1 MSDIFGLNNCFLSI
15 CSPDQYKTA
24 YTLLDADS
32 NTTSSTHT
40 ASTTAKGLIDQS
52 TGVITG
58 STKKSKPTQAEN
70 TATVNAAL
78 AGLASVPGLSEHN
91 EMVAKSALDLA
102 NGNRSLQINTYYAK
116 KHKAQNEVIKIVGIM
131 GFIVFLL
138 WLVSSYFVSI
148 PSWIISAGM
157 SLTIGVCSILI
168 IFKSVDIANRNNFDY
183 DQYDTKSN
191 NLPPLDTATQAALKA
206 GGQQYSPGN
215 FGKHCQDNSCCP
227 KFYSFSPSLGQCSF
241 SLTS

>member
-1 MSDIFGLNNCFLSI
+1 MSSDLSNCFISGRT
-15 CSPDQYKTA
+15 CSPAQYKTA
-24 YTLLDADS
+24 YTVLDADS
-32 NTTSSTHT
+32 QTNSSTHT
-40 ASTTAKGLIDQS
+40 ASNAAKGLFTS
-52 TGVITG
+52 SSSGVITDDAGG
-58 STKKSKPTQAEN
+58 SAGTNTAN

-78 AGLASVPGLSEHN
+78 TNLSINTYN
-91 EMVAKSALDLA
+91 ETVAKSALDLA

-131 GFIVFLL
+131 GLIVFLL
-138 WLVSSYFVSI
+138 WLVGSYFVSI

>member
-1 MSDIFGLNNCFLSI
+1 MSDIFSLNNCFLDSS
-15 CSPDQYKTA
+15 CSADQFKTA
-24 YTLLDADS
+24 YTLLNVDS
-32 NTTSSTHT
+32 DTSSSTHT
-40 ASTTAKGLIDQS
+40 ASYTAKNLINSS
-52 TGVITG
+52 TGEIIG
-58 STKKSKPTQAEN
+58 ADASTKTTN

-78 AGLASVPGLSEHN
+78 AGLAGTASLSEHN
-91 EMVAKSALDLA
+91 AKSALDLA

-116 KHKAQNEVIKIVGIM
+116 KHAAQNEVIKIVGIM
-131 GFIVFLL
+131 GLIVFLL
-138 WLVSSYFVSI
+138 WLAGSYFVSI

>member
-1 MSDIFGLNNCFLSI
+1 MSDIFSLNNCFLDSS
-15 CSPDQYKTA
+15 CTPDQYKTA
-24 YTLLDADS
+24 YTLLNADSQTSLTYAASSTAKDLIDS
-32 NTTSSTHT
+32 NTGTVSS
-40 ASTTAKGLIDQS
+40 S
-52 TGVITG
+52 
-58 STKKSKPTQAEN
+58 PTLAAN

-78 AGLASVPGLSEHN
+78 AGLAALPKYN
-91 EMVAKSALDLA
+91 EMLAKSALDLA

-116 KHKAQNEVIKIVGIM
+116 KHAAQNEVIKIVGIM
-131 GFIVFLL
+131 GLIVFLL
-138 WLVSSYFVSI
+138 WLVGSYFVSI

>member
-1 MSDIFGLNNCFLSI
+1 MSDIFSLNNCFLDV
-15 CSPDQYKTA
+15 CTPDQYKTA
-24 YTLLDADS
+24 YTLLNADS
-32 NTTSSTHT
+32 QTTSLTHA
-40 ASTTAKGLIDQS
+40 ASSTAKDLFTS
-52 TGVITG
+52 SSSGVITG
-58 STKKSKPTQAEN
+58 ANASIKATN

-78 AGLASVPGLSEHN
+78 AGLG
-91 EMVAKSALDLA
+91 MVAKSALDLA

-116 KHKAQNEVIKIVGIM
+116 KHAAQNEVIKIVGIM
-131 GFIVFLL
+131 GLIVFLL
-138 WLVSSYFVSI
+138 WLTGSYFVSI

>member
-1 MSDIFGLNNCFLSI
+1 MSDIFSLNNCFLST
-15 CSPDQYKTA
+15 CDAAQYKTA
-24 YTLLDADS
+24 YTLLNADS
-32 NTTSSTHT
+32 GTTSLTHT
-40 ASTTAKGLIDQS
+40 ASTTAKGLIDS
-52 TGVITG
+52 SNGAITG
-58 STKKSKPTQAEN
+58 TGLSDPTQAAN
-70 TATVNAAL
+70 KATVNAAL
-78 AGLASVPGLSEHN
+78 AGLAALPKYN

-131 GFIVFLL
+131 GLIVFLL
-138 WLVSSYFVSI
+138 WLVGSYFVSI